1 MQPIRDKDFDQLFK
15 DAFADAEVA
24 PSRDLWSDIE
34 SEITPKKKRIVPIY
48 WLSAAAILL
57 IATVGILLYQQQ
69 DTSSAGK
76 QLASNTIEKTK
87 PVVQA
92 PVVKD
97 AVTTIVAPVEN
108 ITAVLPVKS
117 KAVSVV
123 AKTKV
128 KQDVVKPVEK
138 QPIVTAPE
146 MQKQETMV
154 AQVEDPKKDI
164 KAQIDAAIL
173 EQPKVDIVTAANLT
187 TVKTDEPVNDNEQ
200 SNKGIRNVGDVV
212 NLIVN
217 KMDKRKDKLIQFR
230 TDDDDSSLAS
240 INIGPFKI
248 GKRTKK

>member
-15 DAFADAEVA
+15 DAFADAEVT
-24 PSRDLWSDIE
+24 PSRDLWSNIE
-34 SEITPKKKRIVPIY
+34 SEITPKKRRIIPIY
-48 WLSAAAILL
+48 WLSAAAVLL
-57 IATVGILLYQQQ
+57 IATLGVLVYQQQ
-69 DTSSAGK
+69 NISSGGK

-87 PVVQA
+87 PLVQE

-97 AVTTIVAPVEN
+97 SSATIVAPVEN
-108 ITAVLPVKS
+108 ITVLPVQP
-117 KAVSVV
+117 KAVSAI

-128 KQDVVKPVEK
+128 KQDVKPAVE
-138 QPIVTAPE
+138 QQRIVTAPE
-146 MQKQETMV
+146 MQKQETTV
-154 AQVEDPKKDI
+154 AKAEEPKKDI
-164 KAQIDAAIL
+164 KTKIQEAIL
-173 EQPKVDIVTAANLT
+173 QPKEEVVTAVVAT
-187 TVKTDEPVNDNEQ
+187 PVKTDDPVNENEQ

-248 GKRTKK
+248 GKRNKK